1 MGNMLNLYT
10 AFDVQMELTE
20 FISQS
25 RKLKKYSVEE
35 LSTRSGVPYG
45 TIRKFETTGNIS
57 LRQFL
62 MLYEVVA
69 DLKKVH
75 ALTKPESIEP
85 SSIEQVLKNA

>member
-1 MGNMLNLYT
+1 
-10 AFDVQMELTE
+10 
-20 FISQS
+20 
-25 RKLKKYSVEE
+25 
-35 LSTRSGVPYG
+35 
-45 TIRKFETTGNIS
+45 
-57 LRQFL
+57 